1 MKLFR
6 YRNFNFE
13 REILPLGAEW
23 KEPQVFA
30 LEAPDEDY
38 YEVVDPNILIPLQES
53 SYEESETA
61 GASYVRKIA
70 STLKV
75 YAQLG
80 NITPEEASLYGNLT
94 NPVSTEL
101 KKGWWHS
108 AYYAHILLV
117 PPKSLEPFHEEVKEY
132 IKNIVNTSYPAQFY
146 IS

>member
-6 YRNFNFE
+6 YKHFDFE
-13 REILPLGAEW
+13 KQILPLGVSW
-23 KEPQVFA
+23 KEPEVLA
-30 LEAPDEDY
+30 NESPDEDY
-38 YEVVDPNILIPLQES
+38 YEVTDERVLIPLQES
-53 SYEESETA
+53 SYEQSETA

-80 NITPEEASLYGNLT
+80 NITAEEASEYGSMT

-108 AYYAHILLV
+108 AYYAHVSLT
-117 PPKSLEPFHEEVKEY
+117 PPESLKSFHEEIKIY
-132 IKNIVNTSYPAQFY
+132 IKQVVNSSYPSQFY
-146 IS
+146 IE

>member
-6 YRNFNFE
+6 YKHFDFE
-13 REILPLGAEW
+13 RNYLPLGSEW
-23 KEPQVFA
+23 KQKEVIA

-38 YEVVDPNILIPLQES
+38 YEVTDEKILIPLQES

-80 NITPEEASLYGNLT
+80 NITPEEASGYGAMT

-108 AYYAHILLV
+108 SYYAHVLIT
-117 PPKSLEPFHEEVKEY
+117 PPESLEGFHEEIRLY
-132 IKNIVNTSYPAQFY
+132 IRSIVNASYPSQFY
-146 IS
+146 IP